1 MVRVGLDLIGRT
13 LGTPV
18 VSVSHCQIISE
29 NDRRL
34 IGTLVACLLRSL
46 APGSIR
52 SERSPDDGAS
62 P

>member
-1 MVRVGLDLIGRT
+1 MVRPVLDLFGRT

-18 VSVSHCQIISE
+18 VSVSHRQIISE

-34 IGTLVACLLRSL
+34 IGTLVACLLTGL
-46 APGSIR
+46 EPGSIR